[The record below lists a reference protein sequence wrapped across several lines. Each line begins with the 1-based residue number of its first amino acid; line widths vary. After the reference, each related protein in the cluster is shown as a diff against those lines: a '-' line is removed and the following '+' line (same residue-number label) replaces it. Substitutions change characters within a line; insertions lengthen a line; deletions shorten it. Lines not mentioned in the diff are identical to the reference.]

1 MAVARKWRQNI
12 WENFENLQSLDCLKW
27 HFRSFLYLFSQGPT
41 HKRQNKSLVH
51 QKYADLVGFSWKC
64 ADRNSAKIFARGT
77 RSPRRPNFTVWSVGN
92 DDNKKAADWENN
104 CFIIYTRSEFTD
116 FAFRI
121 FSIFFYFVYVFI
133 FALSADYFFKNIYF

>member
-1 MAVARKWRQNI
+1 MYSELMTLPMNKNSSVLYRSMRCI
-12 WENFENLQSLDCLKW
+12 FSLSSSTL
-27 HFRSFLYLFSQGPT
+27 RSSKLRSMVFI
-41 HKRQNKSLVH
+41 
-51 QKYADLVGFSWKC
+51 
-64 ADRNSAKIFARGT
+64 NS
-77 RSPRRPNFTVWSVGN
+77 
-92 DDNKKAADWENN
+92 N